1 MHKAL
6 HTNIQNN
13 IYPYWRNH
21 NSLKGWSGMNYP
33 SMIVN
38 VHNRKK
44 QDFYNNQYEF
54 SNIRKP
60 KTSSITGS

>member
-21 NSLKGWSGMNYP
+21 NSLKGW
-33 SMIVN
+33 
-38 VHNRKK
+38 
-44 QDFYNNQYEF
+44 
-54 SNIRKP
+54 
-60 KTSSITGS
+60 